1 MPGTKPACGE
11 FGPDTQPF
19 DEWITASG
27 VIHGKEARVH
37 AFKYDGDW
45 RMYDMSN
52 ATRRRVAVVGSGIA
66 GLSAAWMLN
75 AHCDVTVFESEA
87 QAGGHSHTVNA
98 GTAENPVWVDMGF
111 IVFNAPCYPN
121 LVALFRHLGVAHQLS
136 DMSFGVSVDE
146 GRLEYSSLGM
156 NGIFAQRRNLFRP
169 RFLSLLLDIV
179 RFYREAPKDEAA
191 RAKPGYSLGD
201 YLKDRNY
208 GRAFIDDHLLPQAA
222 AIWSTSAQQ
231 IMDYPFRAFIAFFE
245 NHGLLK
251 ITDRIL
257 WRSVIGGAQ
266 AYLSELTKPFAHRI
280 RTNTAIANVERDAK
294 HVVLTDQNG
303 ERHGFDEVVFATHAD
318 VTLKILGASAT
329 AAERATLGAFSYTPN
344 EVVLHTDTAL
354 MPKRRAAWSSW
365 NYLGTRTTPSEQQLC
380 VTYWMNLLQVLRTQQ
395 NYFVTLNPTR
405 PIDPAKIIKRTT
417 FEHPLFDARAI
428 NAQSRLG
435 GLQGKHRSWFCGA
448 YFGSGFHEDG
458 LQSGL
463 AVAEAITGQRRPWDF
478 DWSKSRIQYNPW
490 TDYISLEAAE

>member
-1 MPGTKPACGE
+1 
-11 FGPDTQPF
+11 
-19 DEWITASG
+19 
-27 VIHGKEARVH
+27 
-37 AFKYDGDW
+37 
-45 RMYDMSN
+45 MYDMSN
-52 ATRRRVAVVGSGIA
+52 LTRPRVAVVGSGIA

-75 AHCDVTVFESEA
+75 SHCDITVFESEA

-121 LVALFRHLGVAHQLS
+121 LVALFHHLGVAHQLS

-156 NGIFAQRRNLFRP
+156 KGLFAQRRNLFRP
-169 RFLSLLLDIV
+169 RFLSLLLDIM

-191 RAKPGYSLGD
+191 RARPDYRLGD

-251 ITDRIL
+251 VSDRIL
-257 WRSVIGGAQ
+257 WRSVVGGAQ
-266 AYLSELTKPFAHRI
+266 AYLTELVRTFAHRI
-280 RTNTAIANVERDAK
+280 RMRSAITKVERSP
-294 HVVLTDQNG
+294 HRVSLTDQNG
-303 ERHGFDEVVFATHAD
+303 ERHDFDQVVFATHAD

-329 AAERATLGAFSYTPN
+329 AAERQTLGAFSYTPN
-344 EVVLHTDTAL
+344 EVVLHTDTNL

-365 NYLGTRTTPSEQQLC
+365 NYLGTRNASSEQQLC
-380 VTYWMNLLQVLRTQQ
+380 VTYWMNLLQVLDTPQ

-405 PIDPAKIIKRTT
+405 EVDPAKVIKRTT
-417 FEHPLFDARAI
+417 FEHPLFDTAAI
-428 NAQSRLG
+428 AAQGQLG
-435 GLQGKHRSWFCGA
+435 DLQGQSRSWFCGA

-463 AVAEAITGQRRPWDF
+463 AVAEAITGRRRPWDF
-478 DWSKSRIQYNPW
+478 DWSKSRIAYNPW
-490 TDYISLEAAE
+490 TKDLQLAAAE